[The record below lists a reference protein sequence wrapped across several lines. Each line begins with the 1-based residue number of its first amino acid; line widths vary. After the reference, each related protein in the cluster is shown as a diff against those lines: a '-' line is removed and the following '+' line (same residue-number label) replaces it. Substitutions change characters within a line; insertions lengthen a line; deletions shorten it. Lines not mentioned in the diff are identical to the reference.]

1 MRTSALEHALL
12 DPASAFDSPETVIA
26 RDDLTT
32 NQKLE
37 ILQRWQFNVAEE
49 EVALE
54 EGMPGEES
62 DLTRRILMAISAIA
76 GPLDV
81 EHTGPSKNHSLPRA
95 ARKPGH
101 R

>member
-1 MRTSALEHALL
+1 MRTMEFEGALL
-12 DPASAFDSPETVIA
+12 NPAGVFASPEAVLE
-26 RDDLTT
+26 RGDLTT
-32 NQKLE
+32 DQKLE
-37 ILQRWQFNVAEE
+37 VLRRWHFNVAEE

-62 DLTRRILMAISAIA
+62 DLTRRILMAIGKLA

-81 EHTGPSKNHSLPRA
+81 EHTGPSKNHGLPRA
-95 ARKPGH
+95 APKSGH